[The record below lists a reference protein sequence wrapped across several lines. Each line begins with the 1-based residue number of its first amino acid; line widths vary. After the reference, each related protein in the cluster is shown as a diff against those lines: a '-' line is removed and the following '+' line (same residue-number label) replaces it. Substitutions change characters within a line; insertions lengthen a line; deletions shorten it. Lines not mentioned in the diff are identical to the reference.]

1 MEIKMKPD
9 SLIIKTCLMA
19 YFRFKRQWLCVD
31 ELHTGGGELA
41 DLVVDTGTDIREIEI
56 KVDKYDLWKGE
67 ARKSKHQSASFRL
80 INSFYLCVPTELV
93 EEGLKWIEQTNPK
106 YGLIEFNSKLLKD
119 SGYRNWLNYLTIKK
133 KAKCLNPNYRP
144 MKDQISKRLNSA
156 LITQYERIISN
167 KEHIHKTE
175 ITNES

>member
-1 MEIKMKPD
+1 MKPD
-9 SLIIKTCLMA
+9 SLIIKTCLMS
-19 YFRFKRQWLCVD
+19 YFRFKRQWICVD

-67 ARKSKHQSASFRL
+67 SRKSKHQRASFRL

-106 YGLIEFNSKLLKD
+106 YGLIEFNSKLLEE
-119 SGYRNWLNYLTIKK
+119 SGYRNWLGYLTVKK
-133 KAKCLNPNYRP
+133 KASCLNPNYKS
-144 MKDQISKRLNSA
+144 MKESISRRLNSA

-167 KEHIHKTE
+167 KGHGAIAE
-175 ITNES
+175 IKNES